1 MNCEKLVYTLSQY
14 FNGKISTKPEEDIFR
29 KDFRAEEPERRQS
42 ESVWER

>member
-1 MNCEKLVYTLSQY
+1 MNCEKLVYKLYQY
-14 FNGKISTKPEEDIFR
+14 FNGRISTELEEDIFR